1 MSTEIC
7 ESGLTDKQERFAH
20 EYLIDQNASAAA
32 LRAGYSARSHRAQ
45 ASQLMADPDV
55 RERVR
60 ELLEE
65 MYELIKVNALALM
78 QERLNTAFFDPRCLV
93 DAQSRV
99 KPLAQWDDA
108 AAGVMHVSFDVRA
121 DGESVMR
128 ARQPSRG
135 AALSALERRFAN
147 FMRLQEENT
156 ITVRERDDLHRAAG
170 RDPAALEA
178 GEAVRL
184 VPEWARRNGAA
195 QAHPPGELAVVDAR
209 VRAAPG
215 VEALLEPVL
224 EPILEPLLENAAAPA
239 PRAAPRAGPPPAA
252 RPVPEAGAAAPPACA
267 ASARYAQP
275 QRIKE
280 DKFWC
285 DLEGNINVDHPHCPP
300 EVRARELEKRQRG
313 AARNRS

>member
-1 MSTEIC
+1 
-7 ESGLTDKQERFAH
+7 
-20 EYLIDQNASAAA
+20 

-65 MYELIKVNALALM
+65 MYELIKVNALSLM

-215 VEALLEPVL
+215 VEALLEPVPLL
-224 EPILEPLLENAAAPA
+224 EPVAEPVLEPMLEPLLEPLPENPAAPALQAA
-239 PRAAPRAGPPPAA
+239 PRAAPQAEPPPAPRSA
-252 RPVPEAGAAAPPACA
+252 PEAAAAALSACA
-267 ASARYAQP
+267 APARYAQP
-275 QRIKE
+275 QRIRE

-285 DLEGNINVDHPHCPP
+285 DLEGNINVDHPHRPP
-300 EVRARELEKRQRG
+300 EVRARELEKRKRG
-313 AARNRS
+313 AAGNRS